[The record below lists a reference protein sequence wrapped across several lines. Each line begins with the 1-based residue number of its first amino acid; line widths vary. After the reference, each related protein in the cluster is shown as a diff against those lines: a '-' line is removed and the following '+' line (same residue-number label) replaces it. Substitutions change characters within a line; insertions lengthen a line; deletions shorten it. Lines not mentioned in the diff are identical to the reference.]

1 MIVRVLQV
9 EPEIDTDPAELSF
22 YSIPTAPFVSVYVAT
37 VNWRPVSAPVF
48 EEQICIF
55 VILVM

>member
-22 YSIPTAPFVSVYVAT
+22 YSIPTVPFVSVYVAT
-37 VNWRPVSAPVF
+37 VNWRPVNAPVF